1 MSPLLIS
8 VHFNRPVSTSCQS
21 AFGSNRILF
30 SVFNN
35 VRFAPQLETYS
46 CVLRVPESR
55 RTFGQLIDVFFNEM
69 PLGPAM
75 TVRRD
80 EVWFGRRKS
89 SPVSIFG
96 PTSKEAHDPSEF
108 RLSAQRPH
116 SLFLTAVQLG
126 PFEVVRVWKAAQNT
140 RPLEVIRR
148 SIQAHR
154 YSDVLLERISCPYLR
169 TCARSCSVL

>member
-55 RTFGQLIDVFFNEM
+55 RTFGQLIDVFFKEM

-80 EVWFGRRKS
+80 EVWFGRRS
-89 SPVSIFG
+89 L
-96 PTSKEAHDPSEF
+96 A
-108 RLSAQRPH
+108 LSAYSVPRQRK
-116 SLFLTAVQLG
+116 LT
-126 PFEVVRVWKAAQNT
+126 T
-140 RPLEVIRR
+140 
-148 SIQAHR
+148 QA
-154 YSDVLLERISCPYLR
+154 SFD
-169 TCARSCSVL
+169 